1 MADLATLEKALRNAD
16 RAGDEGAARRFAAE
30 IGKLRAPPDQSYK
43 SSILPMSKDA
53 AGNISFDSNAGIL
66 GSLKSAFTLPG
77 DVYTGKE
84 QLRGPDGE
92 ITPEVI
98 GRSMDFAGTFSPP
111 TPALRSGSGIVP
123 GEKQQLQKSTP
134 AVPTADD
141 LFAEAGRNYN
151 TMRESGVDYASD
163 AVKNT
168 AQALKGKLEEQGF
181 DAEVAG
187 KTHRILDKLSNPP
200 EGSVAN
206 IKGLHSARKTFGKIA
221 QNFTDPT
228 DQSAASQAI
237 RGLDEFIGADN
248 PASVVAGTASDAA
261 NALKAGNGNYAAASR
276 SDSLTGIE
284 RAADLRASAANSGAN
299 TGNAIRQRVA
309 SALLKP
315 KETAGYSPEEIAA
328 LEQIVTGTPT
338 QNATRYVGN
347 LLGGGGGMGQMLTT
361 AVGAGAGGAAGG
373 GVGAAIGAAAP
384 IAIGTTSKAISNAL
398 TKKALQAADKAVRS
412 RSPLYEAMKDA
423 APMEVV
429 RQARTEALIR
439 ALMMGG
445 QTGQP
450 RQLKPNEL

>member
-1 MADLATLEKALRNAD
+1 MANEDLVERARQEMFRRKAKAELERRKTPV
-16 RAGDEGAARRFAAE
+16 AA
-30 IGKLRAPPDQSYK
+30 DQSYK
-43 SSILPMSKDA
+43 SSILPLSKDA
-53 AGNISFDSNAGIL
+53 AGNVSFDSNAGIL

-84 QLRGPDGE
+84 QLRGADGE

-98 GRSMDFAGTFSPP
+98 GRAVDFASTFSPP
-111 TPALRSGSGIVP
+111 TPGLRSGSGIIP
-123 GEKQQLQKSTP
+123 GEKQQLRKSIP
-134 AVPTADD
+134 EVPTADD

-187 KTHRILDKLSNPP
+187 KTHRILDKLSSPP

-237 RGLDEFIGADN
+237 RGLDEFIGSDD
-248 PASVVAGTASDAA
+248 PAAVVAGAASDAA
-261 NALKAGNGNYAAASR
+261 SALKAGNANYAAASR

-315 KETAGYSPEEIAA
+315 KDTAGYSPEEIAA

-338 QNATRYVGN
+338 QNATRYIGN
-347 LLGGGGGMGQMLTT
+347 LLGGGGGLGQMLTA
-361 AVGAGAGGAAGG
+361 AVGAGTGAAAGG
-373 GVGAAIGAAAP
+373 QVGAAIGAAAP
-384 IAIGTTSKAISNAL
+384 LAIGTTSKAISNAL
-398 TKKALQAADKAVRS
+398 TRRALQSADKAVRS
-412 RSPLYEAMKDA
+412 RSPLYEAMKEA
-423 APMEVV
+423 APMEAV

-445 QTGQP
+445 QPGQP